1 MDFLVTSTLT
11 LSAGREEALRNTAFL
26 LGQALERAESA
37 HRLEVAGREL
47 AASVSNVE
55 DRVQAATAVAAEG
68 QRATE
73 EANAVVA
80 DLGESSAEI
89 GKVVKVI
96 RGIAAQTN
104 LLALNATIEAGRAG
118 AAGRGFAV
126 VANEV
131 KDLATETAR
140 ATTEVDVKVTAIQ
153 ETVATV
159 VSSLQDIGVHID
171 QTQDMI
177 SGVLTEHAD
186 LSRRILD

>member
-1 MDFLVTSTLT
+1 
-11 LSAGREEALRNTAFL
+11 
-26 LGQALERAESA
+26 
-37 HRLEVAGREL
+37 VAAREL
-47 AASVSNVE
+47 ASSVRNVE
-55 DRVQAATAVAAEG
+55 EKVQAATAVAGEG

-104 LLALNATIEAGRAG
+104 QLALNATIEAARAG

-131 KDLATETAR
+131 KDLATETAK

-153 ETVATV
+153 ETVASV
-159 VSSLQDIGVHID
+159 VSSLQDIGVHIN

-177 SGVLTEHAD
+177 SGVLTEQAD
-186 LSRRILD
+186 VSRRILA

>member
-1 MDFLVTSTLT
+1 M
-11 LSAGREEALRNTAFL
+11 
-26 LGQALERAESA
+26 
-37 HRLEVAGREL
+37 
-47 AASVSNVE
+47 
-55 DRVQAATAVAAEG
+55 
-68 QRATE
+68 
-73 EANAVVA
+73 
-80 DLGESSAEI
+80 
-89 GKVVKVI
+89 
-96 RGIAAQTN
+96 
-104 LLALNATIEAGRAG
+104 
-118 AAGRGFAV
+118 